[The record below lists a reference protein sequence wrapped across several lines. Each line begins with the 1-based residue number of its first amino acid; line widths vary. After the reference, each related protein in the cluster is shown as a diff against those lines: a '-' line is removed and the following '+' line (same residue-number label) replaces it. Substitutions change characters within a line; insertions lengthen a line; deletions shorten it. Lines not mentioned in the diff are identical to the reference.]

1 MSNHKHGFRSQ
12 AERER
17 DDALCC
23 HYGRI
28 GIPAVAAAKS
38 VERHNRQ
45 PKEIA
50 PRGAKAKLDIPDKG

>member
-38 VERHNRQ
+38 VEHRQRQ
-45 PKEIA
+45 PKEI
-50 PRGAKAKLDIPDKG
+50 PFKGAKAKLDVPGKD